1 MVKGE
6 SSDDVNPE
14 QCENTGRK
22 LQLPIQAKR
31 LDHYTLICRDAREV
45 ADFHINTLGFEIDS
59 IKPINSGT
67 MPEGEVDM
75 LNYILHPPANKD
87 IVVVVTEGLNDNT
100 VFYKYM
106 KAYGPGVHHIAFE
119 VKDVDSIFA
128 TIKEAMIRTTSEHI
142 TSDVLSGLKQ
152 FFTAP
157 CHAGFFIELVEPRD
171 KRGGHLVKASKFKQ

>member
-1 MVKGE
+1 MQKQGIRAAASIFRSIDATFSAKFESMVKGE

-45 ADFHINTLGFEIDS
+45 TDFHINTLGFEIDS

-75 LNYILHPPANKD
+75 LKSFMN
-87 IVVVVTEGLNDNT
+87 
-100 VFYKYM
+100 
-106 KAYGPGVHHIAFE
+106 
-119 VKDVDSIFA
+119 
-128 TIKEAMIRTTSEHI
+128 
-142 TSDVLSGLKQ
+142 
-152 FFTAP
+152 
-157 CHAGFFIELVEPRD
+157 
-171 KRGGHLVKASKFKQ
+171 